1 MALSLFSGGRCNSL
15 WDPFEVV
22 HFPLAH
28 SLSRGAGA
36 IAGAKIDWV
45 ETEEAHV
52 FKADLPGL
60 KKEGIKVELEDGR
73 VLQISGER
81 SQEEEK
87 KGNSWHQV
95 ERSYGKFL
103 RRFKLPE
110 NAQAEAISAKVE
122 NGVLTVTVP
131 KAQSKAPEKRSVA
144 VA

>member
-60 KKEGIKVELEDGR
+60 KKEEIKVELEDG
-73 VLQISGER
+73 
-81 SQEEEK
+81 
-87 KGNSWHQV
+87 
-95 ERSYGKFL
+95 
-103 RRFKLPE
+103 FKLPE

-131 KAQSKAPEKRSVA
+131 KAQSKALEKRSVA